1 MAADAD
7 KTRLREA
14 LRKDL
19 NLKVDFF
26 HTRGGSGPHPHF
38 FKSGKKGDFWC
49 FLSVFDP
56 FFELFWSLNFQSR

>member
-14 LRKDL
+14 LKKD
-19 NLKVDFF
+19 LKVDFF

-38 FKSGKKGDFWC
+38 FKSGKKGDFWR

-56 FFELFWSLNFQSR
+56 F